1 MLKTKLINSF
11 VSSDIET
18 NNNSLETLE
27 VNNNAYTYAKYKK
40 IKDVLLPKIKNDISD
55 FIQNEVK

>member
-40 IKDVLLPKIKNDISD
+40 IKDVLLSKIKNDISD